1 VRALVYRILTLA
13 AALATSCAGP
23 ASLNGM
29 LIPRRFSPDER
40 LDHAVVYVESK
51 SRTLDQQFP
60 ARADRVPLR
69 FTGGRIE
76 PVVTVATTGSWLEM
90 WNADTVFHQPF
101 SRSLAAPFE
110 GRSVRPGAGT
120 VVRLRAKGLVQVFC
134 QLHDGESAELLVLDN
149 SAWARPDIT
158 GAFTLPALPRGHY
171 VLHAWHPRLGEQA
184 MPLEV
189 GRSGPVSV
197 ELRY

>member
-1 VRALVYRILTLA
+1 MRTLSLRILTVA
-13 AALATSCAGP
+13 AVLATSCAGP

-29 LIPRRFSPDER
+29 LVSRRFAADER
-40 LDHAVVYVESK
+40 LDHAVVYVESE
-51 SRTLDQQFP
+51 SRTLDRHFP
-60 ARADRVPLR
+60 ARADRVALK
-69 FTGGRIE
+69 FAGGRIE
-76 PVVTVATTGSWLEM
+76 PVVSVATTGSWLEL
-90 WNADTVFHQPF
+90 WNADSVFHQPF
-101 SRSLAAPFE
+101 SRSLAATFE

-149 SAWARPDIT
+149 GAWARPDIT
-158 GAFTLPALPRGHY
+158 GAFSLPALPRGHY

-184 MPLEV
+184 MPLEI